1 MYPELLGDTVCFWL
15 LKTPEKKSS
24 SYEKQE
30 KTEKNVTVICV
41 LFAGVIDDEKEKK
54 NNQWESC
61 FLFMFD
67 EDVIYISSSTILLPF

>member
-1 MYPELLGDTVCFWL
+1 MFLIIENAR
-15 LKTPEKKSS
+15 KK
-24 SYEKQE
+24 KFFLRKKKE
-30 KTEKNVTVICV
+30 KTEKNVPVICV

-54 NNQWESC
+54 TQLESC